1 MRGVCLLLEIILSL
15 SNLLG
20 IIMMKLILGIFAGL
34 FIGVAFAQE
43 VIVLPTGVEPASI
56 LQKLDGL
63 LDREITNSLTI
74 RHLGIGFGIILLT
87 LVFRRLIVTSL
98 LGWLKRLTH
107 KTRFH
112 WDEMVVEAFE
122 QPIMQLVLILGLYIA
137 IAILPMERSLEL
149 FALQICKGL
158 SVLMFSWGLLRF
170 SDLFTASFQESSKL
184 KNSALAGFMPL
195 IRKALRI
202 FIILLSLILVVDNLG
217 YSVAGLITTLGL
229 GGAAFAFAAKD
240 TIANLYGSV
249 ALALDRPFKV
259 GDWIAVGSAVDG
271 TVESIG
277 MRSTR
282 VRTFPKTLLTIPNNY
297 LANEIINNWSRM
309 PKRRVKQFIGISYEA
324 SGEDMDAI
332 VDDIREILEKDEG
345 VEQSYKMVFFT
356 DFGSSSLDIMVYYFS
371 KTIDWAKYLDVRQRI
386 NTKIMRAVKARGL
399 SIAFPTQTLYFEGE
413 VARRMA
419 DSRSDLPFGG
429 DSGPSTP

>member
-1 MRGVCLLLEIILSL
+1 MI
-15 SNLLG
+15 
-20 IIMMKLILGIFAGL
+20 KLILGIVTGL
-34 FIGVAFAQE
+34 FIGVAMAHE
-43 VIVLPTGVEPASI
+43 VIVLPADIEPTNFLESI
-56 LQKLDGL
+56 KGILDK
-63 LDREITNSLTI
+63 EITHAFTI
-74 RHLGIGFGIILLT
+74 RHLGIAFGVIFLT
-87 LVFRRLIVTSL
+87 LAFRRLIVRSL
-98 LGWLKRLTH
+98 LGWLKRMTH

-112 WDEMVVEAFE
+112 WDEMVIDAFE
-122 QPIMQLVLILGLYIA
+122 QPIMQLVLIVGLYIA
-137 IAILPMERSLEL
+137 IAILPLEHSLER
-149 FALQICKGL
+149 FAFQLCKGL

-170 SDLFTASFQESSKL
+170 SDVFTASFQESATL
-184 KNSALAGFMPL
+184 RNSALTGFMPL
-195 IRKALRI
+195 IRKSLRI
-202 FIILLSLILVVDNLG
+202 FIVLISVILVVDNLG

-259 GDWIAVGSAVDG
+259 GDWIAVGSSVDG

-309 PKRRVKQFIGISYEA
+309 PKRRVKQFIGITYDA
-324 SGEDMDAI
+324 SGDDMDAI
-332 VDDIREILEKDEG
+332 VEDIREILRTDEG
-345 VEQSYKMVFFT
+345 VEQSYMMVYFT
-356 DFGSSSLDIMVYYFS
+356 DFGPSSLDIMVYYFS
-371 KTIDWAKYLDVRQRI
+371 KTIVWAEYLEVRQRI

-399 SIAFPTQTLYFEGE
+399 SIAFPTQTVYFEGE

-419 DSRSDLPFGG
+419 ESRTDLPFGR
-429 DSGPSTP
+429 DSGPATP